1 MTTQYINETF
11 EQAVEQLSFRK
22 QLAFAY
28 HLAKR
33 LLPNYEAFTKKEN
46 WGDKKIVENA
56 LFFIKEAI
64 TKEKMYQEK
73 LQEVIDNLLSVTP
86 DTDDFG
92 SVQSSLALDVC
103 VLLLETLESMKNQDK
118 QQLSSIASLPFNS
131 LRMWIEDRDSTF
143 DESHIDNDP
152 LVQKEITFQTEL
164 IGKLAN
170 TDEKEINKLLL

>member
-22 QLAFAY
+22 QLVFAY

-33 LLPNYEAFTKKEN
+33 LLPNYEVFAKEEE
-46 WGDKKIVENA
+46 WGDKKILENA
-56 LFFIKEAI
+56 LFFIKETI
-64 TKEKMYQEK
+64 IKEKIYQEK
-73 LQEVIDNLLSVTP
+73 LQEVIDSLLRVTP

-118 QQLSSIASLPFNS
+118 QQLSSIASLSFNS
-131 LRMWIEDRDSTF
+131 LRMWIEDRDNTF

-152 LVQKEITFQTEL
+152 LMQKEITFQREL
-164 IGKLAN
+164 INKLAN
-170 TDEKEINKLLL
+170 IDEKEIFSLV